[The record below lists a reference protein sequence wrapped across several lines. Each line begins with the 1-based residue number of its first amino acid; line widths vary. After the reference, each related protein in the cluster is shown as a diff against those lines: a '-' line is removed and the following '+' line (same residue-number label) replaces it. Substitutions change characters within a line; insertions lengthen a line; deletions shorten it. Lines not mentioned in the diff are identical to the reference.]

1 VRRVSIKI
9 LLCVKDKRV
18 AGHPM
23 AGAGGCSFLSRVFL
37 SERRIAHVSHRT
49 GFGLNCSGVGDLVLA
64 YPLNCLEHLF
74 LIKDN
79 AAQGPDMCTQC
90 CLLGDS

>member
-23 AGAGGCSFLSRVFL
+23 AGAGGRYFPVECFFQSGGSRT
-37 SERRIAHVSHRT
+37 SHI
-49 GFGLNCSGVGDLVLA
+49 GLAFALIVSGVGDLVLA
-64 YPLNCLEHLF
+64 YPLNCLEHF
-74 LIKDN
+74 IIW
-79 AAQGPDMCTQC
+79 
-90 CLLGDS
+90 